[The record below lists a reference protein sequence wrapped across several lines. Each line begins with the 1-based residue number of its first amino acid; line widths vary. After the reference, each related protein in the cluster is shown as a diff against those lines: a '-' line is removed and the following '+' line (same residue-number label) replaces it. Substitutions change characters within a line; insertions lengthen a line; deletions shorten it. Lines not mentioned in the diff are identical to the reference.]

1 MYARA
6 SASVSARQR
15 ILNPFAEGAGSRVY
29 PPTNSRL
36 EKSIGLRL
44 DKGEKVHNKPGFL
57 RLKLQINKGAD
68 DPTLRKLANE
78 DSHRVIATID
88 IDTNQEAN
96 EENLVKFFGDIEGN
110 VTL

>member
-1 MYARA
+1 MAGA
-6 SASVSARQR
+6 WVDNEMLSAEVSKRCTPV
-15 ILNPFAEGAGSRVY
+15 LVRVY
-29 PPTNSRL
+29 R
-36 EKSIGLRL
+36 
-44 DKGEKVHNKPGFL
+44 PGN
-57 RLKLQINKGAD
+57 LQINKGAD

-110 VTL
+110 VTLYLGETPAINFDQRVVRKALLKKR